1 MDSFSIYFC
10 TRITISLKGNQIEN
24 RKRRHLIRRRM
35 TIMKIL
41 VKLTRRAGNACIASL
56 SRSVFLCDYDMPFR
70 AAFCLSQ
77 NESLRE
83 TIHIKKNYVKISP
96 ADSFSRTRTNSFSYE
111 RFYMSSHFETEAQG
125 KSEMAL
131 GSYRLLCCK
140 SRTELFIFIQR
151 SIGLRLN

>member
-1 MDSFSIYFC
+1 
-10 TRITISLKGNQIEN
+10 
-24 RKRRHLIRRRM
+24 M
-35 TIMKIL
+35 TVMKIL
-41 VKLTRRAGNACIASL
+41 VKLTRRAGNAWIASL

-140 SRTELFIFIQR
+140 SRTVVHIYSEIYRSKTELAAIYANGVAFNFKWKYE
-151 SIGLRLN
+151 RLAIDVHLLELKYAE